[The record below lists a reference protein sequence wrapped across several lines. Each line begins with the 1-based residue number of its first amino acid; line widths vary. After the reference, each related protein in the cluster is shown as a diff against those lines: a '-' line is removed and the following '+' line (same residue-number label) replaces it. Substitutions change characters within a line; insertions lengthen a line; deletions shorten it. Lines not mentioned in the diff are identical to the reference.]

1 MTDMKKTFLILVMV
15 FSLSMTGCT
24 SMGAKNTQFIHQKK
38 SSNKPSM
45 TVMLCRPNSIM
56 ATLSSVGVM
65 INGEPAMD
73 LGNNEKWS
81 IELPVN
87 SMQQF
92 KFVLP
97 NDRFFNL
104 QIPDSKNKTYVV
116 FTITLDSFYVIAV
129 THKWQAKIVSQQ
141 VFDSECKA
149 SKIQDLKHI
158 SL

>member
-1 MTDMKKTFLILVMV
+1 MKNLYIVLALMFT
-15 FSLSMTGCT
+15 LSVTGCST
-24 SMGAKNTQFIHQKK
+24 MSAKNTQFIHQKK
-38 SSNKPSM
+38 DSNKPSM
-45 TVMLCRPNSIM
+45 TVMLCRPSSIM

-81 IELPVN
+81 IELPN
-87 SMQQF
+87 KPIQQF

-97 NDRFFNL
+97 NDRSFNL
-104 QIPDSKNKTYVV
+104 QVPDSKNKTYIV
-116 FTITLDSFYVIAV
+116 FTITLDSFYVVAV
-129 THKWQAKIVSQQ
+129 THKWQAKIVSEEG
-141 VFDSECKA
+141 FNSECKS